1 MIVALLAILSL
12 FFTNISQIAARAPAY
27 QDRVI
32 EAIQAVAVRFGVET
46 QPTWETIRSEV
57 LGRID
62 LPRTLG
68 ATLASASSIF
78 ASFTLALLY
87 AWFVLLERG
96 LFRRKIDRL
105 FDDPER
111 NAEIL
116 RVLRTVNSRVGVYLA
131 MKTAVN
137 VLLGAI
143 CYVILRVAGIEFA
156 VFWAFLI
163 GVTNYIPYVGSF
175 IGVLFPVA
183 LSIVQFGAPG
193 PVLALGAALTAA
205 QITVGNFVEPFV
217 MGNSLNLSPMVI
229 MLSLVVWSA
238 LWGLPGSILAV
249 PVTASLMI
257 VLSEFLAD
265 TRDRGAPV
273 ARGRRGADARP
284 VDGSLTKRNA
294 PIADFARSRSEDAT
308 LASADAGPPKA
319 LNWTDTAILWFVG
332 LTFALLDLLDHPRGA
347 ILGNCDVDPYTHE
360 TLNSPFSW
368 ELGWWLPELTAHFFV
383 MANVVGLVDRLGA
396 RHADLRA
403 VGRLRRDR
411 PPDRPDHLDGR
422 RRLALPD
429 PADKHDPD
437 RGPRARRVGL

>member
-1 MIVALLAILSL
+1 MNDTFRDLVLGVFLAIMIGWILHVGRGVILPVVFSLVIVYIVLGLAELIGRTPVLRHLVPGPLRHLLAVAIMIAALLAILSL
-12 FFTNISQIAARAPAY
+12 FFTNIAQIASRAPAY
-27 QDRVI
+27 QDRII
-32 EAIQAVAVRFGVET
+32 EAIQTVAVRFGVET
-46 QPTWETIRSEV
+46 EPTWETIRNQV

-78 ASFTLALLY
+78 ASFMLALLY

-105 FDDPER
+105 SDDPGR

-137 VLLGAI
+137 VLLGTI

-183 LSIVQFGAPG
+183 LAIVQFGAPG

-238 LWGLPGSILAV
+238 LWGLPGAILAV
-249 PVTASLMI
+249 PITASLMI
-257 VLSEFLAD
+257 VLSEFPQ
-265 TRDRGAPV
+265 TRVIAVLLSREGDV
-273 ARGRRGADARP
+273 ARTPAAP
-284 VDGSLTKRNA
+284 TSL
-294 PIADFARSRSEDAT
+294 
-308 LASADAGPPKA
+308 
-319 LNWTDTAILWFVG
+319 
-332 LTFALLDLLDHPRGA
+332 
-347 ILGNCDVDPYTHE
+347 
-360 TLNSPFSW
+360 
-368 ELGWWLPELTAHFFV
+368 
-383 MANVVGLVDRLGA
+383 
-396 RHADLRA
+396 
-403 VGRLRRDR
+403 
-411 PPDRPDHLDGR
+411 
-422 RRLALPD
+422 
-429 PADKHDPD
+429 
-437 RGPRARRVGL
+437 